1 MINEIDF
8 FNESYYDAI
17 GGYHSEGIGY
27 SPLGEWCGE
36 CCWES
41 CEQCPRA
48 KEIKDISDQV
58 ILARK

>member
-1 MINEIDF
+1 MVNEIDF
-8 FNESYYDAI
+8 FDEGYYDAV

-41 CEQCPRA
+41 CEQCSRA
-48 KEIKDISDQV
+48 KEMQDLSD
-58 ILARK
+58 